1 MKRRDGMTLWLAAIV
16 AIVAVASP
24 ATAELHRFSP
34 EWRGVVEG
42 SLTPREVMALGKPAP
57 IAGSPGDFTVRIAS
71 EALMPRFVRSIVVRI
86 ASGEGK
92 GEGQGNAT
100 ALFVVKPVGGVD
112 DASMSLS
119 VSLERME
126 TGEYRVA
133 AKDQDRLAD
142 WLRSHVEALD
152 AGHIAVDAVSWTTG
166 SAADVV
172 VDLQPPGPLASP

>member
-1 MKRRDGMTLWLAAIV
+1 MTRRIGMALWLASLV
-16 AIVAVASP
+16 AAVGAAS
-24 ATAELHRFSP
+24 AAAAEVHRFSP
-34 EWRGVVEG
+34 EWRGVVEA
-42 SLTPREVMALGKPAP
+42 SLTPREVMALGKPEP
-57 IAGSPGDFTVRIAS
+57 IAGSPSEFTVRIAGA
-71 EALMPRFVRSIVVRI
+71 ALMPRFVRSIVIRT
-86 ASGEGK
+86 AGSEGEAT
-92 GEGQGNAT
+92 EAQGNAT
-100 ALFVVKPVGGVD
+100 ALLVVKPAG
-112 DASMSLS
+112 DASVS

-142 WLRSHVEALD
+142 WLRSHVDALD